1 MTHSAMARTSLVN
14 LMTAVM
20 LFGLV
25 FSPASQADYLSDLEA
40 EAQKQ
45 EGSNGAVEEVSNFK
59 PDSLTDN
66 SLHKGLNRKGFE
78 ENLKH
83 SSLGSYHVF
92 TKLNSTSQEQ
102 VYMAYQGGGSI
113 DELRTLIKDLY
124 NQLK

>member
-1 MTHSAMARTSLVN
+1 MTHFAMTRTALTN

-20 LFGLV
+20 FYGLV
-25 FSPASQADYLSDLEA
+25 LAPASHADYLSDLEA

-45 EGSNGAVEEVSNFK
+45 ESKNGAVEEASNYK
-59 PDSLTDN
+59 PGSLTDN

-78 ENLKH
+78 ENLRH

-102 VYMAYQGGGSI
+102 VYMAYQGGDSL